1 MIYLYTLILASHNSY
16 HWELSCPDFNQIRN
30 EVILDEGLSIRDRMS
45 VLGYLKSKTKED
57 CKETNA

>member
-16 HWELSCPDFNQIRN
+16 HWQLSCYDFNQIRN
-30 EVILDEGLSIRDRMS
+30 EVILVEGLSIRDRMS
-45 VLGYLKSKTKED
+45 VLGYLKSKTKEE

>member
-16 HWELSCPDFNQIRN
+16 HWELSCSDFNQIRN
-30 EVILDEGLSIRDRMS
+30 EVILDEGLSMGDRMS
-45 VLGYLKSKTKED
+45 VLGYLESKTKED